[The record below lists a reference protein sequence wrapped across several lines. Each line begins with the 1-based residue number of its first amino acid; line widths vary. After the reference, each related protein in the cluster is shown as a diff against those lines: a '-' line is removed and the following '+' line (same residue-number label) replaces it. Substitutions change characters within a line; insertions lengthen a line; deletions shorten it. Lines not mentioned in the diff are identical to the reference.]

1 MRKSAHT
8 RKFAAG
14 GTLTVVA
21 LIPILIGLSCEDA
34 RAADGSAPM
43 ALAIEIVKGADDEII
58 NPVTVKFADVL
69 RRELDPWWQSEGR
82 LIATNAWRIGISQA
96 YRGGGTFAGLLV
108 SCCELRRPW
117 KVCSLITMDRVSDP
131 TASARLVA
139 ATITGTIIR
148 QSGKELTEK

>member
-1 MRKSAHT
+1 MAV
-8 RKFAAG
+8 
-14 GTLTVVA
+14 LA
-21 LIPILIGLSCEDA
+21 LILIGLSCEDA

-58 NPVTVKFADVL
+58 NPVTARFTEAL
-69 RRELDPWWQSEGR
+69 HRELDPWWRDEGR
-82 LIATNAWRIGISQA
+82 LVAANAWRIGISQA

-117 KVCSLITMDRVSDP
+117 KVCSLIAMDRVSDP
-131 TASARLVA
+131 AASARLVA

-148 QSGKELTEK
+148 QSGKEVTEK